1 MGHDFLPTELK
12 EIKGTRQNCRTNF
25 KEPKTKLEFRQPP
38 SRLKPSAK
46 IAWTELNNTAL
57 EMKVPVGAEILE
69 TAANVYADI
78 RDLRERQK
86 DLNMENKVY
95 FTIMTQ
101 IRAAEKIFLVCLAK
115 LGMTPADKQRVQ
127 AEIDDRIEKNERLS
141 NYS

>member
-1 MGHDFLPTELK
+1 MAGQFLPTELK
-12 EIKGTRQNCRTNF
+12 ELKGTRENTRTNF
-25 KEPKTKLEFRQPP
+25 KEPKLVPNFRQPP

-46 IAWTELNNTAL
+46 VTWAELNNTAM
-57 EMKVPVGAEILE
+57 EMRVPVGAEMLE
-69 TAANVYADI
+69 TAANVFADI

-101 IRAAEKIFLVCLAK
+101 IRAAEKIFLTCLAK

-127 AEIDDRIEKNERLS
+127 ATIEDQIEKNERLS